1 MICLNNIKKIGVI
14 SDTHIPTRASE
25 LPEKIKEYFKNV
37 DFIIHC
43 GDVVTEDVILELNL
57 ISKTYAVSGNM
68 DPVELNYPSE
78 LIFKINNNFII
89 CVTHG
94 YGSPFGIKERLLKK
108 FIEIKPSMIIFGHT
122 HSPLN
127 EKYNGITFFN
137 PGSATCGIDVNSIGI
152 IKLFNNEIINEI
164 FII

>member
-1 MICLNNIKKIGVI
+1 MISLNNIKEIGVI
-14 SDTHIPTRASE
+14 SDTHIPTRASR

-43 GDVVTEDVILELNL
+43 GDIVKEEVILELNL
-57 ISKTYAVSGNM
+57 ITKTYAIIGNM
-68 DPVELNYPSE
+68 DSVELNYPSE

-94 YGSPFGIKERLLKK
+94 YGSPFGIKERLFKK
-108 FIEIKPSMIIFGHT
+108 FIEIKPSIILFGHT

-152 IKLFNNEIINEI
+152 IKLFNSEIMSET